1 MMTPIKAETLAK
13 LAEAEGGMLDGRA
26 TDCKS
31 AGETQAGSTPA
42 PLTTQLEKSVTLHLR
57 RHLYEQVFGK
67 FADAFF
73 GIAEKRKQRREKMK
87 ERLKVWGLLAALL
100 LLGLTLW
107 HGHALLARTLGIMP
121 AHAATPPNPT
131 TEPAPR
137 VIQVACG
144 FHVMAI
150 YVTVDAAT
158 LEPLYPLNNDPI
170 EMAVM
175 PAPCPPNLGEGQ

>member
-1 MMTPIKAETLAK
+1 MTDTHTYFHCGKCGEATTWSRVKPCACMRKWCGGAE
-13 LAEAEGGMLDGRA
+13 EGGMLDGRA

-57 RHLYEQVFGK
+57 RHLHEQVFGK

-107 HGHALLARTLGIMP
+107 HGHALLARALGILP
-121 AHAATPPNPT
+121 AHVT
-131 TEPAPR
+131 T
-137 VIQVACG
+137 G
-144 FHVMAI
+144 
-150 YVTVDAAT
+150 
-158 LEPLYPLNNDPI
+158 
-170 EMAVM
+170 AV
-175 PAPCPPNLGEGQ
+175 Q